1 MVQRLRL
8 GDEEVTDEH
17 IQDKLDQVFKG
28 TDVERAGAIQSECHS
43 LLLVTRS
50 RISLDSSMREK
61 IKSMYESDSRWVD
74 IVTELRSDP
83 QKNLVK
89 RGVKDFR
96 LSHDCLE
103 IHDSEGP
110 DGVNRWRLVIP
121 DIPEVKKQIMEEV
134 HSVPYSGHVGYQ
146 KTLKKIQ
153 QNFYWPDHTLDI
165 REFVTSCPVC

>member
-1 MVQRLRL
+1 MVDIRAQEESMVQRLRL

-17 IQDKLDQVFKG
+17 IQDKLDKVFKG
-28 TDVERAGAIQSECHS
+28 TDGARARVVQSECHS
-43 LLLVTRS
+43 VLLVTRS
-50 RISLDSSMREK
+50 RISLDTTMREK
-61 IKSMYESDSRWVD
+61 IKTEYENDARWAD
-74 IVTELRSDP
+74 IVAELRSDP

-103 IHDSEGP
+103 IHDREGP

-146 KTLKKIQ
+146 KTLKK
-153 QNFYWPDHTLDI
+153 
-165 REFVTSCPVC
+165 V

>member
-1 MVQRLRL
+1 M
-8 GDEEVTDEH
+8 D
-17 IQDKLDQVFKG
+17 I
-28 TDVERAGAIQSECHS
+28 
-43 LLLVTRS
+43 
-50 RISLDSSMREK
+50 IS
-61 IKSMYESDSRWVD
+61 
-74 IVTELRSDP
+74 ELRADM

-89 RGVKDFR
+89 RGVKEFR

-103 IHDSEGP
+103 VHDREGP
-110 DGVNRWRLVIP
+110 ECVNRWRLVIP

-165 REFVTSCPVC
+165 REFVISCPVCQAERVCIVSLQGSYSHSSCQTRNGQMLVSILLWGCPNQNQDVMESLQ